1 MRIRGGPAAATAGGP
16 VLIDP
21 LPLPIE
27 YLSRVSTME
36 CPKCY
41 LPKDDSAWQ
50 CDGCGYE
57 FSQDFESVRSTL
69 RAQLRTSRIVFWVTL
84 IVSFG
89 VVGVVVYLATHGWI
103 YISVPLMLAVVG
115 SIGHAAH
122 KISVLRDHLRSLDR
136 RHVSLPK
143 ATAHRVPGGDPDQG

>member
-1 MRIRGGPAAATAGGP
+1 VPRGA

-21 LPLPIE
+21 LAPTIE
-27 YLSRVSTME
+27 YLSHVSTME
-36 CPKCY
+36 CHRCY
-41 LPKDDSAWQ
+41 LPKEDSAWQ
-50 CDGCGYE
+50 CDGCGHE
-57 FSQDFESVRSTL
+57 FSQDFEGVRSAL

-89 VVGVVVYLATHGWI
+89 VVGVVVYLAMHGWI
-103 YISVPLMLAVVG
+103 YISVPLMLAAVG

-143 ATAHRVPGGDPDQG
+143 ATAHRGPGVDPDRG

>member
-1 MRIRGGPAAATAGGP
+1 M
-16 VLIDP
+16 
-21 LPLPIE
+21 
-27 YLSRVSTME
+27 ME

-41 LPKDDSAWQ
+41 LPKEDSAWQ

-57 FSQDFESVRSTL
+57 FSQDFENVRSAL
-69 RAQLRTSRIVFWVTL
+69 QAQLRTSRIVFWLTL
-84 IVSFG
+84 IVG
-89 VVGVVVYLATHGWI
+89 LGIVGGLVYLATHGWI

-122 KISVLRDHLRSLDR
+122 KISVLRGHLRSLDR

-143 ATAHRVPGGDPDQG
+143 ATAHQGPGSGLPSPENEA